1 MRFLKY
7 KFTLPLIIL
16 MSIMANAQTIEKPQT
31 IEWKIRPDVQINPEI
46 SATQILAP
54 FKCTNC
60 SEQLAGKY
68 IIPIYSTQIA
78 AATIDMQ
85 SIRLKNIVT
94 ESENN
99 SRLHPYISNDFEIT
113 KEILYDRG
121 QRIIRLNVI
130 PLRKNG
136 NTTEYLTSFEWGYT
150 STSYTGI
157 STNRIKK
164 KKAQPYT
171 SVLAA
176 GDFYKVK
183 IAADGVYKI
192 DADFLASL
200 GANMSSITMSTF
212 KIYGNGGEMLPELI
226 ITPRAE
232 GLQENPLQS
241 IDANSNNKLDAGDY
255 FLWYAK
261 GPATYSYVAGS
272 KNYIGNGH
280 DYDIASYYYLTWGDG
295 AGKRINTLPNGQGN
309 SSATTVTSYDHLI
322 YHEADEENHIKS
334 GRSWW
339 GDNMQNN
346 TSKSFN
352 YSIAG
357 ALIGEDLGFRT
368 VTTGRSF
375 DGASS
380 SMRISINGVTVA
392 SENYSLVSGK
402 YDEKFA
408 ASPTLSTVST
418 PLTSSAIELTYRYN
432 KTLNEAA
439 AWIDYFTLTIPR
451 QLGMYDDQQH
461 MRFATKNL
469 AGDVRFEISN
479 FTAVHTLWDITSLSN
494 PKIQATFTDAGKAV
508 YIAPNIQSTTTPIYI
523 AFNKSTA
530 PVPAFVEKVENQNLH
545 AIEDVDYIMV
555 ANPLLLAETNRLADF
570 HRGRGLEVVVATT
583 NQIYNEFS
591 SGSQDVTGIRDFIKM
606 VYDRGQASPTD
617 NIRPLQHVLLFG
629 DASYDYKDAEANNT
643 NVVPIYQSFESNF
656 PPNSYCSDDYYAIL
670 DDNEGKWGTGLK
682 DETLDI
688 GIGRLPASNAAEAKI
703 LVDKILHYHSEQSR
717 GDWIQNVT
725 FIGDDEDYNQ
735 HLQPSEDMTIDMKQ
749 RSPQFNIKKIWLDAY
764 DQVSFGSGN
773 KYPKVNEE
781 ITKMV
786 DSKGTLVFNYVGHG
800 GENGMAHERVVTRPE
815 IVSWSNYDKLAFYI
829 TASCEIAKIDNLN
842 IESPG
847 ELMLL
852 DPDGGAIGMV
862 ATTRLVYIGTNTQL
876 NRALLNS
883 NLLLAT
889 NNELPTL
896 GEAYKTTRNRNNDSP
911 NSRCFILLG
920 DPAISLLSPKERVI
934 TTKINGTE
942 IGLYNDTLKALG
954 VVTIEGEIR
963 DFNNDVV
970 NDFNG
975 EIFPTFFDKSS
986 KYKTQGQDAESI
998 PIEFEQQNRVIY
1010 KGKSSVTNGKFSFQF
1025 VVPKDIAYNIGEGKL
1040 SYYAKDGLKHGG
1052 GVELSY
1058 KIGGTSDSLKDDTE
1072 FDQLDLFLDD
1082 ESWVFGGSTSPTPLL
1097 LAKLLDSNGI
1107 NTVGS
1112 GIGREMEAILDAGTD
1127 NEKKI
1132 VLNDFYKP
1140 ELNSYQSGRIEYPFA
1155 ELAAGRHTL
1164 NLKVWDVYNNYKDS
1178 YTEFVVSENADVTI
1192 HNLLN
1197 YPNPFNTYTEF
1208 HFDHNKSGQNITA
1221 SLIVTSVAG
1230 NVVKSIT
1237 QDILNAPAHSAD
1249 IKWDGRDNYGDPIG
1263 RGVYIYTLKVRAEDG
1278 STQSKTEKLYII
1290 N

>member
-1 MRFLKY
+1 MRFLKTNFFLLY
-7 KFTLPLIIL
+7 IL
-16 MSIMANAQTIEKPQT
+16 FASQLVNAQSAENTQLLQWNINENIT
-31 IEWKIRPDVQINPEI
+31 TNPEI
-46 SATQILAP
+46 SAKQILAP
-54 FKCTNC
+54 YKCTNC
-60 SEQLAGKY
+60 SEKVAGDF
-68 IIPIYSTQIA
+68 IVPIYSTQISA
-78 AATIDMQ
+78 ANVDFGTITIKNALVEAT
-85 SIRLKNIVT
+85 
-94 ESENN
+94 NN
-99 SRLHPYISNDFEIT
+99 SRLHPYISSDFEIS
-113 KEILYDRG
+113 KEVLFEKG

-136 NTTEYLTSFEWGYT
+136 NTTEYLKSFEWSYTT
-150 STSYTGI
+150 STIAQSAT
-157 STNRIKK
+157 TLKK
-164 KKAQPYT
+164 KKTQPNS
-171 SVLAA
+171 SVLAE

-183 IAADGVYKI
+183 INRDGVYKI
-192 DADFLASL
+192 DADFLAKL
-200 GANMSSITMSTF
+200 GVNTSEIAMSTF

-226 ITPRAE
+226 ETTRSE
-232 GLQENPLQS
+232 DLVENPLYVK
-241 IDANSNNKLDAGDY
+241 DNNNNNKLDAGDY

-261 GPATYSYVAGS
+261 GPATISYIAGS
-272 KNYIGNGH
+272 KNYMGNGH
-280 DYDIASYYYLTWGDG
+280 DYDIASYYYLNWGQG
-295 AGKRINTLPNGQGN
+295 AGKRIGTISNGQGTTAN
-309 SSATTVTSYDHLI
+309 TTISAYDHLI

-346 TSKSFN
+346 TTKNFS
-352 YSIAG
+352 YSVPG
-357 ALIGEDLGFRT
+357 ALIGDDLGLRT

-375 DGASS
+375 NAQPS
-380 SMRISINGVTVA
+380 SMLISINGVNVA
-392 SENYSLVSGK
+392 NESYRIVTGK
-402 YDEKFA
+402 YDERFA
-408 ASPTLSTVST
+408 DSPVLTSIST

-439 AWIDYFTLTIPR
+439 AWIDYFVLTVPR
-451 QLGMYDDQQH
+451 QLGMYDDQQ
-461 MRFATKNL
+461 MLRFSTKNL
-469 AGDVRFEISN
+469 GGNIKFEISN
-479 FTAVHTLWDITSLSN
+479 LTEVHKIWDVSSHLN
-494 PKIQATFTDAGKAV
+494 PVSQATYTENGKGV
-508 YIAPNIQSTTTPIYI
+508 FIASNIQNDASPVYI
-523 AFNKSTA
+523 AFNENTA
-530 PVPAFVEKVENQNLH
+530 PAPEYVEKVENQNLH
-545 AIEDVDYIMV
+545 SIENVDYIMV

-570 HRGRGLEVVVATT
+570 HRARGLEVLVVTT
-583 NQIYNEFS
+583 PQIYNEFS
-591 SGSQDVTGIRDFIKM
+591 SGSQDVTGIRDFLKM
-606 VYDRGQASPTD
+606 VYDRGLASPTD

-629 DASYDYKDAEANNT
+629 DASYDYKNAEPNNT
-643 NVVPIYQSFESNF
+643 NVVPIYQSLESND

-670 DDNEGKWGTGLK
+670 DDNEGKWGTASL

-688 GIGRLPASNAAEAKI
+688 GVGRLPASNTAEAKI
-703 LVDKILHYHSEQSR
+703 LVDKIIHYHSEQSR
-717 GDWIQNVT
+717 GDWMQTVT
-725 FIGDDEDYNQ
+725 FLGDDEDNNQ
-735 HLQPSEDMTIDMKQ
+735 HVQPSENMANDITQ
-749 RSPQFNIKKIWLDAY
+749 QSPQFNVKKIWLDAY

-781 ITKMV
+781 ITKMIG
-786 DSKGTLVFNYVGHG
+786 SKGTLVFNYVGHG

-815 IVSWSNYDKLAFYI
+815 IISWSNYDKLSFYI
-829 TASCEIAKIDNLN
+829 TASCELAKIDNLL

-852 DPDGGAIGMV
+852 DPDGGAIGMI

-876 NRALLNS
+876 NSALLNS
-883 NLLLAT
+883 NLLKAT

-896 GEAYKTTRNRNNDSP
+896 GEAYKTTRNRNYDSP

-920 DPAISLLSPKERVI
+920 DPAISLLSPKHRVV

-942 IGLYNDTLKALG
+942 IGLFDDTLKALG

-963 DFNNDVV
+963 DVNN
-970 NDFNG
+970 NLLPDFNG
-975 EIFPTFFDKSS
+975 EIFPTFFDKPS
-986 KYKTQGQDAESI
+986 KYKTLGQDAESI

-1010 KGKSSVTNGKFSFQF
+1010 KGKSSVTNGKFLFQF

-1040 SYYAKDGLKHGG
+1040 SYYAKDGIEQAGG
-1052 GVELSY
+1052 AELSY
-1058 KIGGTSDSLKDDTE
+1058 KIGGTSDSLKNDTK

-1082 ESWVFGGSTSPTPLL
+1082 ESWVFGGTTSPTPLL

-1127 NEKKI
+1127 REKKI

-1140 ELNSYQSGRIEYPFA
+1140 ELNSYQSGRIEYPFE

-1164 NLKVWDVYNNYKDS
+1164 NLKVWDVYNNYKDA

-1192 HNLLN
+1192 DNLLN
-1197 YPNPFNTYTEF
+1197 YPNPFSTFTEF
-1208 HFDHNKSGQNITA
+1208 HFDHNKAGQNITA
-1221 SLIVTSVAG
+1221 SLVVTSVAG

-1237 QDILNAPAHSAD
+1237 QEIPNAPAHSTD